1 MKLHKDLH
9 EFVTLL
15 NSAGV
20 RYVIV
25 GGHAVAFHGHP
36 RYTGD
41 IDFFIERSED
51 NAARVEKVLRDFGF
65 GQTGFQ
71 AKDFLEPESVVQ
83 LGRPPHRIDL
93 LTTISGVSFPEAW
106 ANRVSGL
113 LDGIP
118 VSFLGRDDLLKNKR
132 ASGRP
137 QDLADLSH
145 LE

>member
-1 MKLHKDLH
+1 MKLHKDLR
-9 EFVTLL
+9 EFIELL

-25 GGHAVAFHGHP
+25 GGYAVAFHGHP

-41 IDFFIERSED
+41 IDILIERSED
-51 NAARVEKVLRDFGF
+51 NAARVEKVLKDFGF
-65 GQTGFQ
+65 GQTGLK
-71 AKDFLEPESVVQ
+71 ASDFLEPEGVIQ
-83 LGRPPHRIDL
+83 LGRAPNRIDL
-93 LTTISGVSFPEAW
+93 LTTISGVTFPEAW
-106 ANRVSGL
+106 GNRVPAL

-118 VSFLGRDDLLKNKR
+118 VSFLRREDLLKNKR

-137 QDLADLSH
+137 KDLGDLSN

>member
-9 EFVTLL
+9 EFVELL

-20 RYVIV
+20 RYVVV
-25 GGHAVAFHGHP
+25 GGHAVAFHGYP

-41 IDFFIERSED
+41 IHFLIESSED

-71 AKDFLEPESVVQ
+71 TKDFLEPESIVQ
-83 LGRPPHRIDL
+83 LGLPPNRIDL
-93 LTTISGVSFPEAW
+93 LTSISGVTFSEAW
-106 ANRVSGL
+106 ANRVPGL
-113 LDGIP
+113 LDGVP
-118 VSFLGRDDLLKNKR
+118 VSFLGREDLLRNKR

-137 QDLADLSH
+137 KDIADLSN

>member
-1 MKLHKDLH
+1 MKLHKDLR
-9 EFVTLL
+9 EFVALL

-83 LGRPPHRIDL
+83 LGRPPNRIDL

-113 LDGIP
+113 LDDIP

>member
-9 EFVTLL
+9 EFVALL

-25 GGHAVAFHGHP
+25 DGHAVAFHGHP

-71 AKDFLEPESVVQ
+71 AKDFLEPESIVQ
-83 LGRPPHRIDL
+83 LGRPPNRIDL
-93 LTTISGVSFPEAW
+93 LTTISGVTFPEAW

-113 LDGIP
+113 LDDIP

-137 QDLADLSH
+137 QDLADLSN